1 MAWAGGG
8 TDEYKVEAGG
18 LNQTF
23 VGLAF
28 GVNLDGGRVAYGRL
42 AGFSIRSASVIL
54 WLDGVQGDAGTIE
67 VGPGT
72 ELWFS
77 HYTSSAQVIDY
88 LARIEKHL
96 DPNSKRR

>member
-8 TDEYKVEAGG
+8 SDEYKVEAGQ
-18 LNQTF
+18 LNQSF

-28 GVNLDGGRVAYGRL
+28 GYNVSEGRVTYGRL
-42 AGFSIRSASVIL
+42 AGLAIRQASVIL

-77 HYTSSAQVIDY
+77 RYTANAQIAETLD
-88 LARIEKHL
+88 RIERLL
-96 DPNSKRR
+96 DPKARR

>member
-18 LNQTF
+18 LNQSF
-23 VGLAF
+23 VGSAF
-28 GVNLDGGRVAYGRL
+28 GLNLDGGRVTYGRL

-54 WLDGVQGDAGTIE
+54 WLDGVQGDAGVIE

-77 HYTSSAQVIDY
+77 HYTDSAQVVT
-88 LARIEKHL
+88 LLEAIEKHT
-96 DPNSKRR
+96 DPKPRR

>member
-8 TDEYKVEAGG
+8 TDEFKVEAGG

-23 VGLAF
+23 VGLPF
-28 GVNLDGGRVAYGRL
+28 GYNVSEGRVTYGRL
-42 AGFSIRSASVIL
+42 AGFAIRPASVIL

-77 HYTSSAQVIDY
+77 RYTNSAQVID
-88 LARIEKHL
+88 LLERIEKHL
-96 DPNSKRR
+96 DPNKRR